1 MAKKKQNKPVNGTT
15 TEKKPVE
22 RKPTKKEKKAAAEQR
37 SRELKAKRQKFYAVA
52 LVFAVLAVV
61 ISFASSSTYG
71 QAIYSWIQIGCSGL
85 MGLCGVV
92 VLYAS
97 RYEETE
103 KKQRSRNTMG
113 MVFIMVAL
121 GIILAEIVKMVTGK

>member
-15 TEKKPVE
+15 TEKKTVE

-71 QAIYSWIQIGCSGL
+71 QAIYSWIQIGCYGL

-103 KKQRSRNTMG
+103 KKQRSRNSMG

>member
-61 ISFASSSTYG
+61 ISCASSSTYG
-71 QAIYSWIQIGCSGL
+71 QAIYSWIQIGCYGL

-92 VLYAS
+92 VLSAS

>member
-71 QAIYSWIQIGCSGL
+71 QAIYSWTQIGCYGL

>member
-1 MAKKKQNKPVNGTT
+1 
-15 TEKKPVE
+15 
-22 RKPTKKEKKAAAEQR
+22 
-37 SRELKAKRQKFYAVA
+37 
-52 LVFAVLAVV
+52 
-61 ISFASSSTYG
+61 
-71 QAIYSWIQIGCSGL
+71 

>member
-1 MAKKKQNKPVNGTT
+1 MTKKKQNKARTT
-15 TEKKPVE
+15 VETEKKPAE
-22 RKPTKKEKKAAAEQR
+22 RKPTKKEKKAAAMQR
-37 SRELKAKRQKFYAVA
+37 SKELLAKRQKFYALA
-52 LVFAVLAVV
+52 LVFAVLAVI

-71 QAIYSWIQIGCSGL
+71 QAIYDWIQIGCYGL

-92 VLYAS
+92 ILYAS

-113 MVFIMVAL
+113 MVFIMVAA
-121 GIILAEIVKMVTGK
+121 GIMLAEIVKMVTGK

>member
-71 QAIYSWIQIGCSGL
+71 QAIYSWIQIGCYGL

-113 MVFIMVAL
+113 MEFIMVAL

>member
-52 LVFAVLAVV
+52 
-61 ISFASSSTYG
+61 
-71 QAIYSWIQIGCSGL
+71 
-85 MGLCGVV
+85 
-92 VLYAS
+92 
-97 RYEETE
+97 
-103 KKQRSRNTMG
+103 
-113 MVFIMVAL
+113 
-121 GIILAEIVKMVTGK
+121 